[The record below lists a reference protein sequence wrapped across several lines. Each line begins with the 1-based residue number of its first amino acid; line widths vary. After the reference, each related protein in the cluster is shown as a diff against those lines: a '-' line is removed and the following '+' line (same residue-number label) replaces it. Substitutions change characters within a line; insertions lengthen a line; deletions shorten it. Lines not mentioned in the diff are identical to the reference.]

1 MDCWPPGL
9 SNQDHHR
16 ERSKPWR
23 WKLPVIN
30 PALPLSLA
38 SPLTILILTFCC
50 LISGLLADD
59 PCTGLCDC
67 KWKNGKESATCVNV
81 KLTEIPKGLDAGT
94 QVLNL
99 TGNKLTTLQKD
110 AFVEAKLLNLQKVYL
125 SKCHIKNLDRY
136 AFRKLINL
144 VELDLS
150 YNSLSAVPSHVFD
163 SVSELRELKLSGN
176 PIQRIV
182 NDAFVRVPTLVRLE
196 LSECLLGTVEA
207 RAFSGLE
214 NTLEW
219 LKLDKNKLVNVKS
232 STLTALQ
239 NLHGLELAENPWNCS
254 CELRPLREW
263 MLRQNIPYDVPPVCI
278 HPPRL
283 KEKAWDRLDLDEFAC
298 VPKITAPE
306 TLKTGVEGRNVT
318 MSCNIGGVPEP
329 RVKWLWRNRVI
340 ANLSGVPYSNGRKMY
355 MVHVTDYTSNLTILT
370 ADMQDAGVYVCTAEN
385 KAGKVEASVTLA
397 VLRRPPET
405 GLSGRVLVASI
416 IVAALFLLA
425 SCLIV
430 LCVCTVR
437 RRQQGDGSG
446 RWQDQVQSGMNRGG
460 RRRDESYEKIEM
472 NHKEPSMLNHAGG
485 GSTGR
490 GMLPKGGNNVLSSGQ
505 NAEVAIVGPMMMKQ
519 RTRHGE
525 YRGVPSVD
533 TELGEDYADEDD
545 EGGYED
551 EVETPTPTT
560 VMSST
565 RDGKLSWSG
574 PRSSDD
580 TPSSH
585 SEVRSC
591 ALSDSTDLHIPR
603 GGIGYLDSRYTHLGN
618 KPKYVLF
625 LIFAGVYVA
634 FLLSPKA
641 RKHHNVTVY
650 VHWLSSYFLLANLLS
665 FSISVFKYMR
675 LRLVGLW
682 V

>member
-9 SNQDHHR
+9 SGQEHHR
-16 ERSKPWR
+16 DGSKPWR

-38 SPLTILILTFCC
+38 SPLTVLILTLCC

-59 PCTGLCDC
+59 PCSGLCDC
-67 KWKNGKESATCVNV
+67 KWKSGKESATCVNA
-81 KLTEIPKGLDAGT
+81 KLTYIPKGLDAGT

-99 TGNKLTTLQKD
+99 TGNKLGNLEKD

-125 SKCHIKNLDRY
+125 AKCRIKTLDRF

-150 YNSLSAVPSHVFD
+150 YNLLPAVPSHIFD
-163 SVSELRELKLSGN
+163 SIPELRELKLSGN
-176 PIQRIV
+176 PIQRIL
-182 NDAFVRVPTLVRLE
+182 NNAFVRVPTLVRLE

-207 RAFSGLE
+207 RGFSGLE

-219 LKLDKNKLVNVKS
+219 LKLDKNNLVNVKS
-232 STLTALQ
+232 STLTAMQ
-239 NLHGLELAENPWNCS
+239 NLHGLELAENPWNCT

-263 MLRQNIPYDVPPVCI
+263 MLRQNIPYDVPPVCT

-306 TLKTGVEGRNVT
+306 ALTTGVEGRNVT
-318 MSCNIGGVPEP
+318 MSCNIGGIPEP
-329 RVKWLWRNRVI
+329 SVKWLWRNRVI
-340 ANLSGVPYSNGRKMY
+340 ANLSGVPYSNSRKIY
-355 MVHVTDYTSNLTILT
+355 MVHVADYTSNLTILT

-397 VLRRPPET
+397 VSRRPPET
-405 GLSGRVLVASI
+405 ALSGRVLVAGI
-416 IVAALFLLA
+416 IVAALFVLA

-430 LCVCTVR
+430 LCVCSVR
-437 RRQQGDGSG
+437 RRQQSGGSG
-446 RWQDQVQSGMNRGG
+446 RWQGQAQSGMTRGG
-460 RRRDESYEKIEM
+460 RRRDDSYEKIEM

-485 GSTGR
+485 GAGS
-490 GMLPKGGNNVLSSGQ
+490 GMLPKGGNNVLTLGQ
-505 NAEVAIVGPMMMKQ
+505 NSEVAVVGPMVKQ
-519 RTRHGE
+519 RMRHGD

-533 TELGEDYADEDD
+533 TDVGEDDVDEDD

-560 VMSST
+560 VVSST
-565 RDGKLSWSG
+565 RDGKMSWSG

-585 SEVRSC
+585 SEVRSS
-591 ALSDSTDLHIPR
+591 ALSDSAELHIPR
-603 GGIGYLDSRYTHLGN
+603 GGVCSYLDSRY
-618 KPKYVLF
+618 V
-625 LIFAGVYVA
+625 
-634 FLLSPKA
+634 
-641 RKHHNVTVY
+641 R
-650 VHWLSSYFLLANLLS
+650 
-665 FSISVFKYMR
+665 
-675 LRLVGLW
+675 
-682 V
+682 

>member
-1 MDCWPPGL
+1 M
-9 SNQDHHR
+9 
-16 ERSKPWR
+16 
-23 WKLPVIN
+23 
-30 PALPLSLA
+30 
-38 SPLTILILTFCC
+38 
-50 LISGLLADD
+50 
-59 PCTGLCDC
+59 
-67 KWKNGKESATCVNV
+67 
-81 KLTEIPKGLDAGT
+81 
-94 QVLNL
+94 
-99 TGNKLTTLQKD
+99 TLHKD
-110 AFVEAKLLNLQKVYL
+110 AFVEAKLVNLQKVYL

-150 YNSLSAVPSHVFD
+150 YNSLLAVPSHVFD
-163 SVSELRELKLSGN
+163 SVPELRELKLSGN

-263 MLRQNIPYDVPPVCI
+263 MLRQNIPYGVPPVCV
-278 HPPRL
+278 HPLRL
-283 KEKAWDRLDLDEFAC
+283 KEKEWDRLDLDEFAC
-298 VPKITAPE
+298 VPKIIASE
-306 TLKTGVEGRNVT
+306 ALKKGVEGRNVT

-355 MVHVTDYTSNLTILT
+355 MVHVTDYASNLTILT

-385 KAGKVEASVTLA
+385 KAGKVEASVTLE
-397 VLRRPPET
+397 VSRRPPET

-437 RRQQGDGSG
+437 RRQQGVGGG
-446 RWQDQVQSGMNRGG
+446 RWQDQVQSGMNRGC

-485 GSTGR
+485 GGTGR

-505 NAEVAIVGPMMMKQ
+505 NAEVAIVGPMMVKQ
-519 RTRHGE
+519 RARHGE

-533 TELGEDYADEDD
+533 AELGEDYADDDD

-551 EVETPTPTT
+551 EAETPTPTT
-560 VMSST
+560 LMSST
-565 RDGKLSWSG
+565 RDGKMSWSG

-585 SEVRSC
+585 SEVRSS
-591 ALSDSTDLHIPR
+591 ALSDSTDLRIPR
-603 GGIGYLDSRYTHLGN
+603 GGIGYLDSRYIRLGN
-618 KPKYVLF
+618 RPKYVLF
-625 LIFAGVYVA
+625 WIFGRFRRVRATT
-634 FLLSPKA
+634 K
-641 RKHHNVTVY
+641 
-650 VHWLSSYFLLANLLS
+650 
-665 FSISVFKYMR
+665 SVR
-675 LRLVGLW
+675 
-682 V
+682 

>member
-1 MDCWPPGL
+1 
-9 SNQDHHR
+9 
-16 ERSKPWR
+16 
-23 WKLPVIN
+23 
-30 PALPLSLA
+30 
-38 SPLTILILTFCC
+38 
-50 LISGLLADD
+50 
-59 PCTGLCDC
+59 
-67 KWKNGKESATCVNV
+67 
-81 KLTEIPKGLDAGT
+81 
-94 QVLNL
+94 
-99 TGNKLTTLQKD
+99 
-110 AFVEAKLLNLQKVYL
+110 
-125 SKCHIKNLDRY
+125 
-136 AFRKLINL
+136 
-144 VELDLS
+144 
-150 YNSLSAVPSHVFD
+150 
-163 SVSELRELKLSGN
+163 
-176 PIQRIV
+176 
-182 NDAFVRVPTLVRLE
+182 
-196 LSECLLGTVEA
+196 VEA

-214 NTLEW
+214 NNLVW

-263 MLRQNIPYDVPPVCI
+263 MLRQNIPYDVPPVCV
-278 HPPRL
+278 HPLRL
-283 KEKAWDRLDLDEFAC
+283 KEKTWDRLDLDEFAC

-306 TLKTGVEGRNVT
+306 ALAKGVEGRNVT

-340 ANLSGVPYSNGRKMY
+340 ANLSGVPYSNSRKIY
-355 MVHVTDYTSNLTILT
+355 MVHVTDYASNLTILT

-385 KAGKVEASVTLA
+385 KAGKVEASVTLE
-397 VLRRPPET
+397 VSRRPPET

-437 RRQQGDGSG
+437 RRQQGGGGG

-485 GSTGR
+485 GGTGR

-533 TELGEDYADEDD
+533 AELGEDYADDDD

-551 EVETPTPTT
+551 EAETPTPTT
-560 VMSST
+560 LMSST
-565 RDGKLSWSG
+565 RDGKMSWSG

-585 SEVRSC
+585 SEVRSS

-603 GGIGYLDSRYTHLGN
+603 GGIGYLDSRYIHLDN
-618 KPKYVLF
+618 RLKYVLF
-625 LIFAGVYVA
+625 WIFRSFRRV
-634 FLLSPKA
+634 
-641 RKHHNVTVY
+641 RVTTK
-650 VHWLSSYFLLANLLS
+650 SS
-665 FSISVFKYMR
+665 R
-675 LRLVGLW
+675 
-682 V
+682 